1 MLTENV
7 LHVSKL
13 KIFTLSKISFGRDEE
28 GMENPAEILKI
39 TLSLFVEK
47 KNKSKQS

>member
-1 MLTENV
+1 MYQN
-7 LHVSKL
+7 L
-13 KIFTLSKISFGRDEE
+13 KYLLYQEISFGRDEE

-47 KNKSKQS
+47 KNKNKQS